1 MKYDFVLMDADETLL
16 DFRKSEQAAFR
27 NTFIKYGLIPDEEI
41 FQLYSRI
48 NHGLWGAYERGQIT
62 KEDIL
67 RRRFRET
74 FQAAGIKGE
83 FPGLEEY
90 YQNALSEG
98 SYRIEGAEE
107 VCSRLAETCSL
118 YLVTN
123 GVASTQRRRMKESGL
138 QQYFQQMFISEE
150 VGYQKPQI
158 DFFEYVFARISGF
171 DKSRALIVGD
181 SLTSDIA
188 GGRNA
193 GIATCWFCRHGIPED
208 GAGKADYVICDL
220 RKLCLIVGEQEDE

>member
-1 MKYDFVLMDADETLL
+1 MKYDIILMDADETLL
-16 DFRKSEQAAFR
+16 DFRKSEQVAFR
-27 NTFIKYGLIPDEEI
+27 NTFIQYGLTPDEEV
-41 FQLYSRI
+41 FQIYSGI
-48 NHGLWGAYERGQIT
+48 NHRLWEAFERGEIT

-67 RRRFRET
+67 KRRFRET
-74 FQAAGIKGE
+74 FHVLGISGN

-107 VCSRLAETCSL
+107 VCRRLAEKCSL

-138 QQYFQQMFISEE
+138 QCYFEEMFISEE

-158 DFFEYVFARISGF
+158 DFFKYVFDRIPDF
-171 DKSRALIVGD
+171 DRSRALIVGD

-193 GIATCWFCRHGIPED
+193 GITTCWFCRKGIPED
-208 GAGKADYVICDL
+208 GAGKADYVIQNL
-220 RKLCLIVGEQEDE
+220 REVYSVVGDEGNE

>member
-1 MKYDFVLMDADETLL
+1 MKYDFILMDADETLL

-27 NTFIKYGLIPDEEI
+27 NTFLNYGLTPDEEALRI
-41 FQLYSRI
+41 YSRI
-48 NHGLWGAYERGQIT
+48 NHGLWEAFERGEIA

-74 FQAAGIKGE
+74 LQVLGISGE
-83 FPGLEEY
+83 FPGLEDY

-107 VCSRLAETCSL
+107 VCSRLSEACSL

-138 QQYFQQMFISEE
+138 ECYFEEMFISEE
-150 VGYQKPQI
+150 VGYQKPQTA
-158 DFFEYVFARISGF
+158 FFEYVFARIPDF
-171 DKSRALIVGD
+171 DRSRALIVGD

-188 GGRNA
+188 GGKNA
-193 GIATCWFCRHGIPED
+193 GIATCWFCRNGIPED
-208 GAGKADYVICDL
+208 GAGKADYLIQDL
-220 RKLCLIVGEQEDE
+220 KEVYSIVGDEENE